1 METLASLRQ
10 DIDRLDDEIVERLLK
25 RLRDADGIARAKESE
40 CRPFFDPTR
49 EREVLSR
56 VTEKAGDAATGA
68 DLRRIYATLLSV
80 SKARQRAGLS
90 RTAPI
95 LEEIAKAEAKGREPF
110 PDLALVACS
119 GGEGSYAQKAASRL
133 FAVPKVLY
141 FNGFEKVFEA
151 VEKGLCAYGILPVEN
166 SSAGSVTAVY
176 DLMQRHKFHI
186 VRSIRLKVNHVLLG
200 LPSARLE
207 DVREISSHPHA
218 LAQCSAYLKAH
229 PAVHARPA
237 SNTAVAARELAASG
251 RTDCAVIASRDCAEL
266 YGLKVLADQVMDSS
280 FNYTRFICIA
290 REMALYPR
298 TNKYALMLSLP
309 HQSGSLGEVLSRFSV
324 RGINLTKLESRPVLG
339 SAFEFRFVFEF
350 EATPDAATVKGL
362 LAELATDPDIEEFV
376 FLGGYEEMV

>member
-1 METLASLRQ
+1 METLASLRE

-25 RLRDADGIARAKESE
+25 RLRDSDEVARAKAEA
-40 CRPFFDPTR
+40 RLPVTDPAR
-49 EREVLSR
+49 ERDILAR
-56 VTEKAGDAATGA
+56 VTEKAGNAAVGA
-68 DLRRIYATLLSV
+68 DLRRVYATLLSV

-90 RTAPI
+90 QAAPI
-95 LEEIAKAEAKGREPF
+95 LDELAQAEAKGREPF

-176 DLMQRHKFHI
+176 DLMQRHRFHI
-186 VRSIRLKVNHVLLG
+186 VRSVRLKVHHVLLG
-200 LPSARLE
+200 LPGARLE
-207 DVREISSHPHA
+207 DIREISSHPHA
-218 LAQCSAYLKAH
+218 LAQCSAYLKSH
-229 PAVHARPA
+229 PAIHAKPA
-237 SNTAVAARELAASG
+237 SNTAIAARELAASG

-266 YGLKVLADQVMDSS
+266 YGLTVLAEQMMDSS

-290 REMALYPR
+290 REMALYPK

-309 HQSGSLGEVLSRFSV
+309 HQSGSLGEVLARFSA

-339 SAFEFRFVFEF
+339 SAFEFRFIFEF
-350 EATPDAATVKGL
+350 EATPDESTVKGL

-376 FLGGYEEMV
+376 FLGGYEELV